1 MKRSAFLL
9 SVVLAALPALAAS
22 IQTAKP
28 EQTGFS
34 SERLARIHEMV
45 QRHID
50 AHDIS
55 GAVTLVARN
64 GKVVHLE
71 AHGLA
76 DIDAKKP
83 MSKDSLFWIMSMTK
97 PVVGT
102 ATLMMMEEG
111 KLRLTDPVS
120 RFIPEFKALKVAV
133 IQDPPLGAR
142 PPAPGTPPLFYT
154 VPATREITIQDLL
167 THVSGLNSSGPAS
180 TAEVAKIALKAGES
194 NADYIPRLGATPLD
208 FQPGTRWQ
216 YSPTAAFDTLVR
228 VVEIASGEPFDRFA
242 RERIFDPLGM
252 KDTGFRPSPEQLA
265 RIATQYRGADGTL
278 TKVDNKLIFLNSPTY
293 LSGGGGLESSAE
305 DYLQFGQMLANR
317 GELNGKRLLGTNTV
331 ELMSSVFV
339 TRHAARPRER
349 PRIRIERTGDHR
361 SRRREHAH
369 LQRKL
374 RLGRCI
380 RDALLGGSEREDRGA
395 IHGAGRGPQPVNES
409 GFRECGDAGSDRS
422 GARSQLTRRPQISE
436 NRVELRIAVPF
447 NHGGV
452 PPFAAIAEFHRSW
465 FGISFHRRH

>member
-1 MKRSAFLL
+1 MRRSTFIVSAFLT
-9 SVVLAALPALAAS
+9 AALPALAAS
-22 IQTAKP
+22 VQTAKP

-64 GKVVHLE
+64 GKVAHFE

-76 DIDAKKP
+76 NIESKKP

-102 ATLMMMEEG
+102 AVLMMMEEG

-120 RFIPEFKALKVAV
+120 RFIPEFKGMKVAV
-133 IQDPPLGAR
+133 LEDRPAGGPAR
-142 PPAPGTPPLFYT
+142 APGTPPLFYT

-167 THVSGLNSSGPAS
+167 THVSGLNSGGPAS
-180 TAEVAKIALKAGES
+180 NAEVAKIALKAGES
-194 NADYIPRLGATPLD
+194 LADYIPRLATTPLD

-216 YSPTAAFDTLVR
+216 YSATAAWDTMER
-228 VVEIASGEPFDRFA
+228 VVEIITGQPFDRFA

-252 KDTGFRPSPEQLA
+252 KDTTWRPSPEQLS
-265 RIATQYRGADGTL
+265 RIAAQYRGADGEL
-278 TKVDNKLIFLNSPTY
+278 TRVDPKPIWLNSPTY
-293 LSGGGGLESSAE
+293 LSGGGGLMSSAE

-317 GELNGKRLLGTNTV
+317 GELNGKRLLGPKTV

-339 TRHAARPRER
+339 PDTLP
-349 PRIRIERTGDHR
+349 
-361 SRRREHAH
+361 
-369 LQRKL
+369 
-374 RLGRCI
+374 GR
-380 RDALLGGSEREDRGA
+380 AK
-395 IHGAGRGPQPVNES
+395 GRGFGLSVQVISDHIAANTPISNGSFGWDGAFGTHFWVDPKEKIVGIFMVQAS
-409 GFRECGDAGSDRS
+409 GPNRQMNPDF
-422 GARSQLTRRPQISE
+422 E
-436 NRVELRIAVPF
+436 NAVMQAVIDP
-447 NHGGV
+447 
-452 PPFAAIAEFHRSW
+452 AEVHN
-465 FGISFHRRH
+465 

>member
-1 MKRSAFLL
+1 MRRAAFVL
-9 SVVLAALPALAAS
+9 SVILAGALPALAAS
-22 IQTAKP
+22 VQTAKP

-64 GKVVHLE
+64 GKVVHFE

-76 DIDAKKP
+76 DIEANKP

-102 ATLMMMEEG
+102 AVLMMMEEG
-111 KLRLTDPVS
+111 RLRLTDPVS
-120 RFIPEFKALKVAV
+120 RFISEFKGMKVAV
-133 IQDPPLGAR
+133 IEDRPAGTPAAAR
-142 PPAPGTPPLFYT
+142 GTPPAFYT
-154 VPATREITIQDLL
+154 IPATREITIQDLL
-167 THVSGLNSSGPAS
+167 THVSGLNSGGAAS
-180 TAEVAKIALKAGES
+180 RAEVEKVALKPGES
-194 NADYIPRLGATPLD
+194 LTDFIPRLGTTPLD

-216 YSPTAAFDTLVR
+216 YSATAAWDTLER
-228 VVEIASGEPFDRFA
+228 VVEIITAQPFDRFV

-252 KDTGFRPSPEQLA
+252 KDTGYRPSPEQLA

-278 TKVDNKLIFLNSPTY
+278 TRVDGKAIWLNSPTY

-317 GELNGKRLLGTNTV
+317 GELNGKRLLGPKTV

-339 TRHAARPRER
+339 PDTLP
-349 PRIRIERTGDHR
+349 
-361 SRRREHAH
+361 
-369 LQRKL
+369 
-374 RLGRCI
+374 GR
-380 RDALLGGSEREDRGA
+380 AK
-395 IHGAGRGPQPVNES
+395 GRGFGLSVQVISDHIAANTPISNGSFGWDGAFGTHFWVDPKEKIVGLFMVQA
-409 GFRECGDAGSDRS
+409 AGPNRLMNPDFEN
-422 GARSQLTRRPQISE
+422 AVMQALIEPASE
-436 NRVELRIAVPF
+436 HN
-447 NHGGV
+447 
-452 PPFAAIAEFHRSW
+452 
-465 FGISFHRRH
+465 